1 MSATFCTHT
10 THTLEGLFKV
20 HCARIL
26 LTLVYMSRSPSS
38 GWQTSQKSQTS
49 VAKQLEDNAPAS
61 QRVAHR
67 HPHDWYK
74 QAVFYEVLV
83 QAFKDS
89 NGDGIG
95 DFQGLT
101 EMLDYLQWLGVDCV
115 WLPPVFDSP
124 LLDGGYDVRD
134 FTKILPDYGIVD
146 DLQHLVAQA
155 HQRGIRVIM
164 DLVMNHTSDQHLWF
178 EQSRRNPHGPY
189 GDYYVWSDTPELYS
203 DARIIFIDTEDSNWS
218 YDPVRGQ
225 YYWHRFF
232 SHQPDL
238 NYENPAVQEEM
249 LNTMRFWLDL
259 GLDGF
264 RLDAV
269 PYLFEENG
277 TNCENLAPT
286 HEFLKRCRRLVDQE
300 YPGRVLLA
308 EANQWPHD
316 VVEYFGDGPIGDE
329 CHMAFHFPLMPRL
342 FMSLKEESAQ
352 SVIDILAN
360 TPAIPE
366 SGQWGIF
373 LRNHDELTLEMVN
386 DVERAFMYEHYA
398 QNPRMRSNVGIRRR
412 LASLLQGDLA
422 QLQLLTNLLLSL
434 PGSPVLYYGD
444 EIGMGDNIWLHD
456 RDGVRTP
463 MQWSDQRNSGFS
475 DTDPE
480 QLPLPVI
487 TNCQFGHQAVN
498 VESQLRNPGS
508 LLHFTRNL
516 IAVRKEHA
524 TFGMGSF
531 RPVASSNPAIFAF
544 IRQYRDET
552 LLCVSNFAA
561 TPQHTELALEE
572 FVGRTPVELLGNTAF
587 HTITESWTLTLA
599 PRGFYW
605 MSLR

>member
-1 MSATFCTHT
+1 M
-10 THTLEGLFKV
+10 
-20 HCARIL
+20 
-26 LTLVYMSRSPSS
+26 
-38 GWQTSQKSQTS
+38 
-49 VAKQLEDNAPAS
+49 AKQLEDNAPAS

-308 EANQWPHD
+308 EA
-316 VVEYFGDGPIGDE
+316 
-329 CHMAFHFPLMPRL
+329 A
-342 FMSLKEESAQ
+342 
-352 SVIDILAN
+352 
-360 TPAIPE
+360 
-366 SGQWGIF
+366 
-373 LRNHDELTLEMVN
+373 
-386 DVERAFMYEHYA
+386 
-398 QNPRMRSNVGIRRR
+398 
-412 LASLLQGDLA
+412 
-422 QLQLLTNLLLSL
+422 
-434 PGSPVLYYGD
+434 
-444 EIGMGDNIWLHD
+444 
-456 RDGVRTP
+456 
-463 MQWSDQRNSGFS
+463 
-475 DTDPE
+475 
-480 QLPLPVI
+480 
-487 TNCQFGHQAVN
+487 
-498 VESQLRNPGS
+498 
-508 LLHFTRNL
+508 
-516 IAVRKEHA
+516 
-524 TFGMGSF
+524 
-531 RPVASSNPAIFAF
+531 
-544 IRQYRDET
+544 
-552 LLCVSNFAA
+552 
-561 TPQHTELALEE
+561 
-572 FVGRTPVELLGNTAF
+572 
-587 HTITESWTLTLA
+587 
-599 PRGFYW
+599 
-605 MSLR
+605 

>member
-1 MSATFCTHT
+1 M
-10 THTLEGLFKV
+10 
-20 HCARIL
+20 
-26 LTLVYMSRSPSS
+26 
-38 GWQTSQKSQTS
+38 
-49 VAKQLEDNAPAS
+49 AKQLEDNTPAS

-218 YDPVRGQ
+218 YDPVRRQ

-238 NYENPAVQEEM
+238 NYENPEVQEEM

-498 VESQLRNPGS
+498 VENQLRNPGS
-508 LLHFTRNL
+508 LLHFTRKL